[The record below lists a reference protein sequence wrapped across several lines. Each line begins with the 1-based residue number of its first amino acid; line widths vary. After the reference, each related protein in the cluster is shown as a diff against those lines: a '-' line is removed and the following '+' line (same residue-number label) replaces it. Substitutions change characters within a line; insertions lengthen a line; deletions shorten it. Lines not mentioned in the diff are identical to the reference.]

1 MSNVLTNTVPPI
13 FALQVTLAV
22 GELVLPQAEYAV
34 RTLSATTSLAATGVP
49 AAAMHALAKV
59 ASAAR
64 TAMDT
69 STQ

>member
-1 MSNVLTNTVPPI
+1 MPPI

-22 GELVLPQAEYAV
+22 EELVLPQEEYAV
-34 RTLSATTSLAATGVP
+34 RTLLVTTSLAATGVL

-64 TAMDT
+64 TALDT

>member
-1 MSNVLTNTVPPI
+1 VSNVLTKTVPPI
-13 FALQVTLAV
+13 FAVQVTLAA
-22 GELVLPQAEYAV
+22 GEHVLPQAEYAV
-34 RTLSATTSLAATGVP
+34 RTLLATTSLAATGVL

-64 TAMDT
+64 TARDT